1 MEKLQDIK
9 QRIYLYC
16 RSLSRERIA
25 VFICIPLALIALSIC
40 AVMLLTMN
48 NEKSAPANKA
58 ETEIAGSTPN
68 EMQTFAPNNPY
79 GLEFKRT
86 GEGICSV
93 VGIGD
98 FKEKDLKIPPK
109 SPNGDVVVKITDSAF
124 SGCDKLET
132 ITIPSTV
139 TEIDSKAFIDCSSLM
154 YIDVDIESDSFK
166 SIGGV
171 LFSKSKARL
180 ICYPQSK
187 SGDKYYLNPNV
198 KLIEA
203 YAFYSPK
210 NLSAILY
217 PESASSFEAI
227 QIGNGNEALKKL
239 PVTCNYVNGK

>member
-1 MEKLQDIK
+1 MEKLKDIK

-16 RSLSRERIA
+16 KSLSRERIA
-25 VFICIPLALIALSIC
+25 VFICIPLALVALSIC

-58 ETEIAGSTPN
+58 ETEIAGSTP
-68 EMQTFAPNNPY
+68 MQTYAPNNPY
-79 GLEFKRT
+79 GIEFKRT

-98 FKEKDLKIPPK
+98 FKEKDLKIPQK
-109 SPNGDVVVKITDSAF
+109 SPSGDVVVKITDSAF

-239 PVTCNYVNGK
+239 PVTCNYINGK